1 MSKQIKPVLR
11 DQLESSARR
20 GFMKSTSALGGA
32 LVVGFH
38 LPASNAAAAK
48 ADAAQVANAF
58 VKVDAKGGVTI
69 MCHRS
74 EMGQGVYTSMPML
87 VAEELGVPLSA
98 VKVEMAP
105 SAPAYINAML
115 GGQITGGSTSVR
127 DAWTKLREAGASA
140 RTVLVAAAAE
150 TWKVPATECT
160 AANGVVSHKSGK
172 KLAYG
177 ALVAKASA
185 MKMPEKVALKDPK
198 DWTIIGKQKARI
210 DTPAKVAGK
219 AQYGIDVKKP
229 GMLIAAL
236 AQAPVI
242 GGKVVKVS
250 DAKARAVKG
259 VVNVVQIADGVAV
272 LAKDFYTAKKGRDAL
287 EIEWDNGPAANL
299 DSLEIEASLRTASV
313 NPGAV
318 MRKDGT
324 GAADIDKAARKVE
337 AEYELPF
344 LAHATLEPVN
354 CTAEIINGEC
364 HITGPIQFQQG
375 AQYGVAAGIG
385 MPPEKVFIHTTFLG
399 GGYGRKLEL
408 DFQIQAAQ
416 IAKAA
421 GKPVKMIWTRE
432 DDMTHDFYRPLSL
445 HQMSAGL
452 DANGNVTTFYSKMT
466 SPSVTARA
474 FPPVVQNGKDPFMA
488 EGSENLTYKIP
499 NVQIEN
505 VIHDTGIR
513 VGYWR
518 SVSNALNAFA
528 VESFVDEIATATK
541 KDPVALRM
549 EMLKGDAR
557 SQSVLKL
564 ATDKAGWGKAA
575 AGRALGVAQMECYGT
590 HSALVAEVSM
600 VNGAPKVHK
609 ITAVIDCGIIVHPDQ
624 AHAQIESGILLGFSS
639 GMKNAITFKD
649 GHPEQRNFDTYT
661 MLRMSEVP
669 AIDITFVQSSAA
681 PGGLG
686 EVGVPLVMPAIANAV
701 ATLTGKR
708 VRKLP
713 LLQNV

>member
-1 MSKQIKPVLR
+1 MKKHTLH
-11 DQLESSARR
+11 DKLESSARR
-20 GFMKSTSALGGA
+20 GFMKSTGALSGA
-32 LVVGFH
+32 LVIGFN
-38 LPASNAAAAK
+38 LPAAGAK
-48 ADAAQVANAF
+48 TADAPMLTNAW
-58 VKVDAKGGVTI
+58 VKIDNKGAVTLI
-69 MCHRS
+69 CHRS

-87 VAEELGVPLSA
+87 VAEELDVPLSS
-98 VKVEMAP
+98 VKIEMAP
-105 SAPAYINAML
+105 SAPVYINAML

-140 RTVLVAAAAE
+140 RTVLVGAAAD
-150 TWKVPATECT
+150 TWRVPASECT
-160 AANGVVSHKSGK
+160 AANGVVTHKSGK

-177 ALVAKASA
+177 ALVAKAST
-185 MKMPEKVALKDPK
+185 MKPPEKVALKDPK
-198 DWTIIGKQKARI
+198 DWKIIGKNKARI
-210 DTPAKVAGK
+210 DTPAKVYGK
-219 AQYGIDVKKP
+219 AQFGIDVKKP
-229 GMLIAAL
+229 GMLIASL

-242 GGKVVKVS
+242 GGKVIKVN
-250 DAKARAVKG
+250 DAKAKAVKG
-259 VVNVVQIADGVAV
+259 VVSVVQIPDGVAV
-272 LAKDFYTAKKGRDAL
+272 LAKDFYTAKKGRDLL
-287 EIEWDNGPAANL
+287 EIEWDNGPGVNL
-299 DSLEIEASLRTASV
+299 DNQEIEAALRTASV
-313 NPGAV
+313 NTGAI
-318 MRKDGT
+318 MRKDGA
-324 GAADIDKAARKVE
+324 GIADLDKAAKKVE

-375 AQYGVAAGIG
+375 AQYGVAAGVG

-416 IAKAA
+416 IAKAV
-421 GKPVKMIWTRE
+421 GKPVKLLWSRE
-432 DDMTHDFYRPLSL
+432 DDMQHDFYRPLSL
-445 HQMSAGL
+445 HQMTAGL
-452 DANGNVTTFYSKMT
+452 DAAGNVTTFYSKLT

-488 EGSENLTYKIP
+488 EGAENLTYKIP
-499 NVQIEN
+499 NIVIEN

-513 VGYWR
+513 VGFWR

-528 VESFVDEIATATK
+528 VESFVDEIALATK

-557 SQSVLKL
+557 SLNVLKL
-564 ATDKAGWGKAA
+564 ATEKAGWGKAA
-575 AGRALGVAQMECYGT
+575 SGRALGVAQMECYGS
-590 HSALVAEVSM
+590 HSAVVAEVSM
-600 VNGAPKVHK
+600 TKEGPKVHK
-609 ITAVIDCGIIVHPDQ
+609 VTAVVDCGIVVHPDQ

-639 GMKNAITFKD
+639 GMKNAITFKN
-649 GHPEQRNFDTYT
+649 GVVEQTNFHNYA

-669 AIDITFVQSSAA
+669 VIDITFVSSSAA

-686 EVGVPLVMPAIANAV
+686 EVGVPLIMPAIANAV

-713 LLQNV
+713 LMTAFA

>member
-1 MSKQIKPVLR
+1 MRKNHPLNDKAMR
-11 DQLESSARR
+11 ESRR
-20 GFMKSTSALGGA
+20 GFMKATGALSGA
-32 LVVGFH
+32 LVIGFN
-38 LPASNAAAAK
+38 LPTRSAEAQAASPH
-48 ADAAQVANAF
+48 VANAW
-58 VKVDAKGGVTI
+58 VKIDNNGKVTLI
-69 MCHRS
+69 CHRS

-98 VKVEMAP
+98 VQIEMAP
-105 SAPAYINAML
+105 SAPVYINAML

-127 DAWTKLREAGASA
+127 DAWMKLREAGASA
-140 RTVLVAAAAE
+140 RTVLVAAAADN
-150 TWKVPATECT
+150 WKVSPSECKV
-160 AANGVVSHKSGK
+160 ANGQVMHGSKSASFGS
-172 KLAYG
+172 
-177 ALVAKASA
+177 LVAKAST

-210 DTPAKVAGK
+210 DTPAKVYGK
-219 AQYGIDVKKP
+219 AQYGIDVKLP
-229 GMLIAAL
+229 GMLVASL

-242 GGKVVKVS
+242 GGKAVKVN
-250 DAKARAVKG
+250 DAKAKAVKG
-259 VVNVVQIADGVAV
+259 VVQVVQIPDGVAV

-287 EIEWDNGPAANL
+287 EIEWDNGPNERL
-299 DSLEIEASLRTASV
+299 DMLRIEQDLRTASV
-313 NPGAV
+313 GGGAI
-318 MRKDGT
+318 MRKE
-324 GAADIDKAARKVE
+324 GAGIDMMDKAARKIE
-337 AEYELPF
+337 AEYLLPF

-354 CTAEIINGEC
+354 CTAEIKNGEC

-375 AQYGVAAGIG
+375 AQFGVAAAIK

-416 IAKAA
+416 IAKAV
-421 GKPVKMIWTRE
+421 GKPVKLIWTRE
-432 DDMTHDFYRPLSL
+432 DDTKHDFYRPISL
-445 HQMSAGL
+445 HQMTAGL
-452 DANGNVTTFYSKMT
+452 DDKGNVQSMHFKMT

-488 EGSENLTYKIP
+488 EGSENLTYKVP
-499 NVQIEN
+499 NLSVEN

-528 VESFVDEIATATK
+528 VESFMDEVAAATK
-541 KDPVALRM
+541 KDPVQLRM
-549 EMLKGDAR
+549 DLLAHDKR
-557 SQSVLKL
+557 SQNVLKM
-564 ATDKAGWGKAA
+564 AADKAGWGKAA
-575 AGRALGVAQMECYGT
+575 QGRALGVAQMECYGT

-600 VNGAPKVHK
+600 SKDGPKVHK
-609 ITAVIDCGIIVHPDQ
+609 ITCVVDCGTVVHPDQ
-624 AHAQIESGILLGFSS
+624 ALAQMESGILLGFGS
-639 GMKNAITFKD
+639 GMKNEITFKD
-649 GHPEQRNFDTYT
+649 GAVEQSNFHDYA

-669 AIDITFVQSSAA
+669 QIDITFVQSSAA

-686 EVGVPLVMPAIANAV
+686 EVGVPLVMPAIANAI
-701 ATLTGKR
+701 AALNGKR

>member
-1 MSKQIKPVLR
+1 MKKHTLH
-11 DQLESSARR
+11 DKLESSARR
-20 GFMKSTSALGGA
+20 GFMKSTGALSGA
-32 LVVGFH
+32 LVIGFN
-38 LPASNAAAAK
+38 LPAAGAK
-48 ADAAQVANAF
+48 TADAPMLTNAW
-58 VKVDAKGGVTI
+58 VKIDNKGAVTLI
-69 MCHRS
+69 CHRS

-87 VAEELGVPLSA
+87 VAEELDVPLSS
-98 VKVEMAP
+98 VKIEMAP
-105 SAPAYINAML
+105 SAPVYINAML

-140 RTVLVAAAAE
+140 RTVLVGAAAE
-150 TWKVPATECT
+150 TWSVPASECT
-160 AANGVVSHKSGK
+160 AANGVVTHKSGK

-177 ALVAKASA
+177 ALVAKAST
-185 MKMPEKVALKDPK
+185 MKPPEKVALKDPK
-198 DWTIIGKQKARI
+198 DWKIIGKNKARI
-210 DTPAKVAGK
+210 DTPAKVYGK
-219 AQYGIDVKKP
+219 AQFGIDVKKP
-229 GMLIAAL
+229 GMLIASL

-242 GGKVVKVS
+242 GGKVIKVN
-250 DAKARAVKG
+250 DARAKAVKG
-259 VVNVVQIADGVAV
+259 VISVVQIPDGVAV
-272 LAKDFYTAKKGRDAL
+272 LAKDFYTAKKGRDLL
-287 EIEWDNGPAANL
+287 EIEWDNGPGVNL
-299 DSLEIEASLRTASV
+299 DNQEIEAALRTASV
-313 NPGAV
+313 NTGAI
-318 MRKDGT
+318 MRKDGA
-324 GAADIDKAARKVE
+324 GIADLDKAAKKVE

-375 AQYGVAAGIG
+375 AQYGVAAGVG

-416 IAKAA
+416 IAKAV
-421 GKPVKMIWTRE
+421 GKPVKLLWSRE
-432 DDMTHDFYRPLSL
+432 DDMQHDFYRPLSL
-445 HQMSAGL
+445 HQMTAGL
-452 DANGNVTTFYSKMT
+452 DAAGNVTTFYSKLT

-488 EGSENLTYKIP
+488 EGAENLTYKIP
-499 NVQIEN
+499 NIVIEN

-513 VGYWR
+513 VGFWR

-528 VESFVDEIATATK
+528 VESFVDEIALATK

-557 SQSVLKL
+557 SLNVLKL
-564 ATDKAGWGKAA
+564 ATEKAGWGKAA
-575 AGRALGVAQMECYGT
+575 SGRALGVAQMECYGS
-590 HSALVAEVSM
+590 HSAVVAEVSM
-600 VNGAPKVHK
+600 TKEGPKVHK
-609 ITAVIDCGIIVHPDQ
+609 VTAVVDCGIVVHPDQ

-639 GMKNAITFKD
+639 GMKNAITFKN
-649 GHPEQRNFDTYT
+649 GVVEQTNFHNYA

-669 AIDITFVQSSAA
+669 VIDITFVSSSAA

-686 EVGVPLVMPAIANAV
+686 EVGVPLIMPAIANAV

-713 LLQNV
+713 LMTAFA

>member
-1 MSKQIKPVLR
+1 MKKHANHLLQDR
-11 DQLESSARR
+11 LESSARR
-20 GFMKSTSALGGA
+20 GFLKSTSALSGA
-32 LVVGFH
+32 LVIGFQ
-38 LPASNAAAAK
+38 LPAANAQKTASPS
-48 ADAAQVANAF
+48 VANAW
-58 VKVDAKGGVTI
+58 VKVDSKGGVTLV
-69 MCHRS
+69 CHRS

-98 VKVEMAP
+98 VKIEMAP
-105 SAPAYINAML
+105 SAPVYINAML

-140 RTVLVAAAAE
+140 RTVLVAAAAD
-150 TWKVPATECT
+150 TWKVPAGECT
-160 AANGVVSHKSGK
+160 AANGVVTHKSGK

-177 ALVAKASA
+177 ALVGKASG

-198 DWTIIGKQKARI
+198 DWTIIGKNKARL
-210 DTPAKVAGK
+210 DTPAKVYGK

-229 GMLIAAL
+229 GMLIASL

-242 GGKVVKVS
+242 GGKAVKVN
-250 DAKARAVKG
+250 DARAKAVKG
-259 VVNVVQIADGVAV
+259 VVSVVQIGDGVAV

-287 EIEWDNGPAANL
+287 EIEWDNGPNVSL
-299 DSLEIEASLRTASV
+299 DNLEIEAQLRTASV
-313 NPGAV
+313 NTGAV

-324 GAADIDKAARKVE
+324 GIADLDKAAKKVE

-364 HITGPIQFQQG
+364 HITGPIQFQQC
-375 AQYGVAAGIG
+375 AQYGVAAAIN

-416 IAKAA
+416 LAKAV
-421 GKPVKMIWTRE
+421 GKPVKLIWTRE

-445 HQMSAGL
+445 HQMTAGL
-452 DANGNVTTFYSKMT
+452 DAAGNVTTFYSKMT

-528 VESFVDEIATATK
+528 VESFIDEVAAATK
-541 KDPVALRM
+541 KDPVALRVD
-549 EMLKGDAR
+549 MLKGDTR
-557 SQSVLKL
+557 SINVLKM
-564 ATDKAGWGKAA
+564 AADKAGWGKTA
-575 AGRALGVAQMECYGT
+575 AGRALGIAQMECYGT
-590 HSALVAEVSM
+590 HSAVVAEVSM
-600 VNGAPKVHK
+600 TKEGPKVHK
-609 ITAVIDCGIIVHPDQ
+609 ITAVVDCGIVVHPDQ

-639 GMKNAITFKD
+639 GMKNEITFKD
-649 GHPEQRNFDTYT
+649 GAVVQRNFDTYP
-661 MLRMSEVP
+661 MLRMSETPV
-669 AIDITFVQSSAA
+669 IDITFVSSSAS

-686 EVGVPLVMPAIANAV
+686 EVGVPLIMPAIANAV

-713 LLQNV
+713 LMTAFA

>member
-1 MSKQIKPVLR
+1 MKKNANHVLQ
-11 DQLESSARR
+11 DKLESSARR
-20 GFMKSTSALGGA
+20 GFLKSSGALSGA
-32 LVVGFH
+32 LVIGFQ
-38 LPASNAAAAK
+38 LPAANAQKTASPN
-48 ADAAQVANAF
+48 VANAW
-58 VKVDAKGGVTI
+58 VKVDNKGGVTLI
-69 MCHRS
+69 CHRS

-87 VAEELGVPLSA
+87 VAEELEVPLSA
-98 VKVEMAP
+98 VKIEMAP
-105 SAPAYINAML
+105 SAPVYINAML

-127 DAWTKLREAGASA
+127 DAWMKLREAGASA
-140 RTVLVAAAAE
+140 RTVLVGAAAD
-150 TWKVPATECT
+150 TWKVPASECT
-160 AANGVVSHKSGK
+160 ATNGMVMHKSGK

-177 ALVAKASA
+177 ALVGKAA
-185 MKMPEKVALKDPK
+185 TMKMPEKVALKDSK
-198 DWTIIGKQKARI
+198 DWKVIGKQKARI
-210 DTPAKVAGK
+210 DTPAKVYGK

-229 GMLIAAL
+229 GMLIASL

-242 GGKVVKVS
+242 GGKVVKVN
-250 DAKARAVKG
+250 DAKAKAVKG
-259 VVNVVQIADGVAV
+259 VVGVVQIADGVAV

-287 EIEWDNGPAANL
+287 EIEWDNGPNVNL
-299 DSLEIEASLRTASV
+299 DNLEIEAQLRTASV
-313 NPGAV
+313 NTGAV

-324 GAADIDKAARKVE
+324 GIADMDKAARKIE

-354 CTAEIINGEC
+354 CTAEIMNGEC

-375 AQYGVAAGIG
+375 AQYGVSAAIG

-421 GKPVKMIWTRE
+421 GKPVKLIWTRE

-445 HQMSAGL
+445 HQMAAGV
-452 DANGNVTTFYSKMT
+452 DAGGNVTTFYSKMT

-528 VESFVDEIATATK
+528 VESFVDEIAAATK

-549 EMLKGDAR
+549 EMLKGDSR
-557 SQSVLKL
+557 SQNVLKL
-564 ATDKAGWGKAA
+564 AADKAGWGKPA
-575 AGRALGVAQMECYGT
+575 AGRALGIAQMECYGA

-600 VNGAPKVHK
+600 TKEGPKVHK
-609 ITAVIDCGIIVHPDQ
+609 ITAVVDCGIVVHPDQ
-624 AHAQIESGILLGFSS
+624 AYAQIESGILLGLSS
-639 GMKNAITFKD
+639 GMKNEITFKA
-649 GHPEQRNFDTYT
+649 GQVEQTNFHNYA

-669 AIDITFVQSSAA
+669 VIDITFVQSNAA

-701 ATLTGKR
+701 ATLSGKR

-713 LLQNV
+713 MMTAFA

>member
-1 MSKQIKPVLR
+1 MKKHLFQDK
-11 DQLESSARR
+11 LESFARR
-20 GFMKSTSALGGA
+20 GFIKSTGALSGA
-32 LVVGFH
+32 LVIGFQ
-38 LPASNAAAAK
+38 LPEAGAKTDAMAAGPVLTNAW
-48 ADAAQVANAF
+48 
-58 VKVDAKGGVTI
+58 VKVDSKGGVTLI
-69 MCHRS
+69 CHRS

-98 VKVEMAP
+98 VKIEMAP
-105 SAPAYINAML
+105 SAPVYINAML

-140 RTVLVAAAAE
+140 RTVLVSAAAD
-150 TWKVPATECT
+150 TWKVPAGECT
-160 AANGVVSHKSGK
+160 AANGTVTHKSGK

-177 ALVAKASA
+177 ALVAKAST
-185 MKMPEKVALKDPK
+185 MKAPENVTLKDPK
-198 DWTIIGKQKARI
+198 DWTIIGKNKPRL
-210 DTPAKVAGK
+210 DTPSKVYGK

-229 GMLIAAL
+229 GMLVASL
-236 AQAPVI
+236 AQAPVM
-242 GGKVVKVS
+242 GGKVVKFN
-250 DAKARAVKG
+250 DAKAKAVKG
-259 VVNVVQIADGVAV
+259 VVSVVQITDGIAV
-272 LAKDFYTAKKGRDAL
+272 LAKDFYIAKKGRDAL
-287 EIEWDNGPAANL
+287 EIEWDNGPNAAL
-299 DSLEIEASLRTASV
+299 DNLEIEAQLRTASI
-313 NPGAV
+313 NAGAV

-324 GAADIDKAARKVE
+324 GIADMDKAASTVE

-375 AQYGVAAGIG
+375 AQYGVAAAIN
-385 MPPEKVFIHTTFLG
+385 MPPENVFIHTTFLG

-421 GKPVKMIWTRE
+421 GKPVKLLWSRE

-445 HQMSAGL
+445 HQMTAGL
-452 DANGNVTTFYSKMT
+452 DAAGNVTTFHSKMT

-528 VESFVDEIATATK
+528 VESFIDEIAAATK
-541 KDPVALRM
+541 KDPVAIRM

-557 SQSVLKL
+557 SQNVLKM
-564 ATDKAGWGKAA
+564 AADKAGWGKAP

-590 HSALVAEVSM
+590 HSAVIAEVSM
-600 VNGAPKVHK
+600 TKDGPKVHK
-609 ITAVIDCGIIVHPDQ
+609 VTAVVDCGIVVHPDQ

-639 GMKNAITFKD
+639 GMKNTITFKE
-649 GHPEQRNFDTYT
+649 GRVEQTNFHNYA
-661 MLRMSEVP
+661 MLRMSETPV
-669 AIDITFVQSSAA
+669 IDITFVSSSAA

-686 EVGVPLVMPAIANAV
+686 EVGVPLIMPAIANAV
-701 ATLTGKR
+701 ATLTAKR
-708 VRKLP
+708 IRKLP
-713 LLQNV
+713 LMAAFA